1 MGEGK
6 ALIPGGYIIIAR
18 SIVESEV
25 WKKPPL
31 YLKVWLY
38 LLHTAQFKPYKNLKK
53 GQLFV
58 TIKDIQEGC
67 SWFVGCRK
75 STATKDQ
82 IFQILDWMRKPS
94 VSHMKATTKATMI
107 TTTKATHGMLITIDN
122 YCVYQNPKLY
132 ESNDEG
138 NTENDT
144 KAIGEQRTTN
154 NINKEGSK
162 NGKNETLF
170 VEEIP
175 EPIPKPPKTRTIV
188 NEYYDLFVAKYNA
201 PPVITQK
208 QCAILNRIVK
218 QLTMEETVNRL
229 KMFFADTDKFVV
241 DSKHDVGVFN
251 SRVDRYI
258 PVVLPPPKPLVM
270 YSGPKPVN
278 PID

>member
-67 SWFVGCRK
+67 SWSVGCRK

-94 VSHMKATTKATMI
+94 ASHMKATTKATMI
-107 TTTKATHGMLITIDN
+107 TTTKATHGILITIDN

-162 NGKNETLF
+162 KVKNDKKDVYGSFQNVFLTPEEYLRLQSDVKNIDEVIEWF
-170 VEEIP
+170 SAYIAEKGYKSKSHNLAIRRWVIEAVE
-175 EPIPKPPKTRTIV
+175 K
-188 NEYYDLFVAKYNA
+188 
-201 PPVITQK
+201 K
-208 QCAILNRIVK
+208 QPNK
-218 QLTMEETVNRL
+218 QQSI
-229 KMFFADTDKFVV
+229 KDF
-241 DSKHDVGVFN
+241 
-251 SRVDRYI
+251 I
-258 PVVLPPPKPLVM
+258 
-270 YSGPKPVN
+270 
-278 PID
+278 

>member
-82 IFQILDWMRKPS
+82 IFQILDWMRKPY
-94 VSHMKATTKATMI
+94 VNHMEATTKATMI
-107 TTTKATHGMLITIDN
+107 TTAKATHGILITIDN
-122 YCVYQNPKLY
+122 YCIYQNPKLY
-132 ESNDEG
+132 ESNDES
-138 NTENDT
+138 NDETGT
-144 KAIGEQRTTN
+144 KATGKQRTTN

-162 NGKNETLF
+162 KVNKDKKDIYGSFQNVFLTPEEYFSLQRDVKNIDDVIEWFSAYIAEKGYKSKSHNLAIRRWVIEA
-170 VEEIP
+170 VE
-175 EPIPKPPKTRTIV
+175 K
-188 NEYYDLFVAKYNA
+188 
-201 PPVITQK
+201 K
-208 QCAILNRIVK
+208 QPNK
-218 QLTMEETVNRL
+218 QQSI
-229 KMFFADTDKFVV
+229 KDF
-241 DSKHDVGVFN
+241 
-251 SRVDRYI
+251 I
-258 PVVLPPPKPLVM
+258 
-270 YSGPKPVN
+270 
-278 PID
+278 

>member
-107 TTTKATHGMLITIDN
+107 TTTKATHGILITIDN

-162 NGKNETLF
+162 KVKNDKKDVYGSFQNVFLFPQEYEKLLNEFSCTNEAVEFLSQYIEEKGYKSKSHYLAIRRWVIDAVAKKNGGSNERVLRSKHEQSSSTGHSGGGNSASK
-170 VEEIP
+170 IP
-175 EPIPKPPKTRTIV
+175 EG
-188 NEYYDLFVAKYNA
+188 FW
-201 PPVITQK
+201 
-208 QCAILNRIVK
+208 
-218 QLTMEETVNRL
+218 
-229 KMFFADTDKFVV
+229 
-241 DSKHDVGVFN
+241 G
-251 SRVDRYI
+251 
-258 PVVLPPPKPLVM
+258 
-270 YSGPKPVN
+270 
-278 PID
+278 